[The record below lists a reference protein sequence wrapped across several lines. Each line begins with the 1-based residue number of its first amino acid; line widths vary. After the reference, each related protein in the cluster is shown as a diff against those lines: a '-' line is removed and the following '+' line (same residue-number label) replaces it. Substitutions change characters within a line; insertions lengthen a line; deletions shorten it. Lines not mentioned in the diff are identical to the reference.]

1 MEGNILKHYFIERK
15 NNMKKKKCISEMK
28 KIAMNEY
35 YTNYD
40 LYRLNKLAEIYRKK
54 LKAFAF
60 AVNVSYKNNKI
71 RPIEIIYYDSQ
82 YNLIECINISMKGGE
97 K

>member
-1 MEGNILKHYFIERK
+1 MTKQKSIPET
-15 NNMKKKKCISEMK
+15 KKL
-28 KIAMNEY
+28 AMNEY

-40 LYRLNKLAEIYRKK
+40 LHRLNKLAEIYGTK

-82 YNLIECINISMKGGE
+82 YNLIECINISMKGGDAID
-97 K
+97 